1 VPEHTNGAAAQME
14 SGTLLEVKHLKKY
27 FPIQQGFLRRVVGHV
42 RAVDDVSFDVK
53 AGETLALVGES
64 GCGKTTTARCILR
77 AYRPSDGQILFRTES
92 GDAVD
97 LARVSRKNL
106 QPLRREMQM
115 IFQDPYSSL
124 NPRMTLLDIVSEPLL
139 VHGVRDS
146 KQRLDRVAELLRL
159 VGLRPEYMRR
169 YPHAFSGGQRQRI
182 GIARA
187 LALEPRLVV
196 ADEAVSAL
204 DVSVQAQIL
213 NLLLELQERL
223 GLTYLFVAH
232 DLSVVKHISDR
243 VAVMYVGRMVELAET
258 RTLFAQPRHPYTSAL
273 LGSIPEPNPHLRK
286 AASVLPGEVANP
298 AAPPSGCYFHPRCQY
313 AIDVCKSTPPAWE
326 QVAPGQYV
334 RCHRARELTLPGVA
348 SVEQYNGVNDGN
360 R

>member
-1 VPEHTNGAAAQME
+1 MPERSNGAVAQMD
-14 SGTLLEVKHLKKY
+14 SQSLLEVKHLKKY
-27 FPIQQGFLRRVVGHV
+27 FPIHRGFLRKVVGQV

-53 AGETLALVGES
+53 SGETLALVGES

-77 AYRPSDGQILFRTES
+77 AYDPSAGEILFRTQS
-92 GDAVD
+92 RGTVD
-97 LARVSRKNL
+97 LARVPRKNL
-106 QPLRREMQM
+106 RPIRREMQM

-139 VHGVRDS
+139 VHGVSDP

-213 NLLLELQERL
+213 NLMLELQERL

-243 VAVMYVGRMVELAET
+243 VAVMYVGQMVELAET
-258 RTLFAQPRHPYTSAL
+258 GTLFAQPRHPYTSAL
-273 LGSIPEPNPHLRK
+273 LGSIPEPNPRARK
-286 AASVLPGEVANP
+286 APSILQGEVANP

-313 AIDVCKSTPPAWE
+313 AIDICKTTPPAWE
-326 QVAPGQYV
+326 QLSPGQYV
-334 RCHRARELTLPGVA
+334 RCHRARELALAGVA
-348 SVEQYNGVNDGN
+348 TPPS
-360 R
+360 